1 MPLCHGLTGGIG
13 CGKSTVA
20 TLFSELGARIV
31 DTDLI
36 AHQLTQAEGAAL
48 PEIRKEFGDVSIAP
62 NGAMDRTKMRQLVFS
77 DATAK
82 KRLEAI
88 LHPMIRERAQLLAQ
102 SQSDAPYTLVVVPLL
117 FESGRYRDWLH
128 QVIVVDC
135 TEQQQ
140 IDRTMQR
147 SKLSEAEVRSIMS
160 QQIPRN
166 ERLRLADAV
175 ITNDSQLTDLRLQ
188 VEELHS
194 RLIRL

>member
-1 MPLCHGLTGGIG
+1 MKLCHGLTGGIG
-13 CGKSTVA
+13 SGKSTVA

-36 AHQLTQAEGAAL
+36 AHQLTQTGGTAL
-48 PEIRKEFGDVSIAP
+48 PAIRGEFGDGFITQS
-62 NGAMDRTKMRQLVFS
+62 GAMDRAKMRQFVFS
-77 DATAK
+77 DDCAK

-88 LHPMIRERAQLLAQ
+88 LHPLIRERAQLLAQ
-102 SQSDAPYTLVVVPLL
+102 SQNDAPYTLVVVPLL

-140 IDRTMQR
+140 IARTMQR
-147 SKLSEAEVRSIMS
+147 SMLTETEVKSIMA
-160 QQIPRN
+160 QQISRH

-175 ITNDSQLTDLRLQ
+175 IQNDSQLNDLLPQ